1 MGIISR
7 LLLLLYVL
15 AVMAALVVGAG
26 VCLHFIP
33 TQVWQTYLN
42 WIISTKE
49 TIIVI
54 GVMFLASLCLLMM
67 TLSSKKGAA
76 VNSKSDVELQ
86 KGSLNE
92 VKVAVPAIVSVVE
105 RAALSVQG
113 VRQVEA
119 KVQNKG
125 GEKPVNIQISIVLGQ
140 NYSAPEVS
148 ALVKSEINK
157 AIQTAL
163 QISDVP
169 IDVKVTEVTHAV
181 VEREKR
187 VV

>member
-15 AVMAALVVGAG
+15 AVMAALVVSAG

-33 TQVWQTYLN
+33 TQVWQSYLN
-42 WIISTKE
+42 WIISTRE

-54 GVMFLASLCLLMM
+54 GVMLLASLCLLVM
-67 TLSSKKGAA
+67 TLSSKKGA
-76 VNSKSDVELQ
+76 VNMKGDVELQ
-86 KGSLNE
+86 KGTFNE

-125 GEKPVNIQISIVLGQ
+125 GTNPLNVQVSMVLSQ
-140 NYSAPEVS
+140 SYSAPDVS
-148 ALVKSEINK
+148 ALVKMEINK
-157 AIQTAL
+157 ALQTAL
-163 QISDVP
+163 QIPEVP
-169 IDVKVTEVTHAV
+169 VDVKVTEVTHAV

>member
-15 AVMAALVVGAG
+15 AVMAALVISAG

-33 TQVWQTYLN
+33 TQVWQSYLN
-42 WIISTKE
+42 WIISTRE

-54 GVMFLASLCLLMM
+54 GVMLLASLCLLVM
-67 TLSSKKGAA
+67 TLSSKKGA
-76 VNSKSDVELQ
+76 VNMKGDVELQ
-86 KGSLNE
+86 KGTLNE

-125 GEKPVNIQISIVLGQ
+125 GQ
-140 NYSAPEVS
+140 NPLNVQVSMILSQSYSAPEVS
-148 ALVKSEINK
+148 ALVKMEINK
-157 AIQTAL
+157 ALQTAL
-163 QISDVP
+163 QIPEVP
-169 IDVKVTEVTHAV
+169 VDVKVTEVTHAV

>member
-1 MGIISR
+1 MRAFACTLS
-7 LLLLLYVL
+7 L
-15 AVMAALVVGAG
+15 
-26 VCLHFIP
+26 
-33 TQVWQTYLN
+33 
-42 WIISTKE
+42 ISTRE

-54 GVMFLASLCLLMM
+54 GVMLLASLCLLVM
-67 TLSSKKGAA
+67 TLSSKKGA
-76 VNSKSDVELQ
+76 VNMKGDVELQ
-86 KGSLNE
+86 KGTLNE

-125 GEKPVNIQISIVLGQ
+125 GQ
-140 NYSAPEVS
+140 NPLNVQVSMILSQSYSAPEVS
-148 ALVKSEINK
+148 ALVKMEINK
-157 AIQTAL
+157 ALQTAL
-163 QISDVP
+163 QIPEVP
-169 IDVKVTEVTHAV
+169 VDVKVTEVTHAV

>member
-15 AVMAALVVGAG
+15 AVMAALAVSAG
-26 VCLHFIP
+26 VCLHFIS
-33 TQVWQTYLN
+33 TQVWQAYLN
-42 WIISTKE
+42 WIISTQE
-49 TIIVI
+49 TLVVI
-54 GVMFLASLCLLMM
+54 AVMFLASLCLLTMA
-67 TLSSKKGAA
+67 LSGKKSNVANVKG
-76 VNSKSDVELQ
+76 DVELQ
-86 KGSLNE
+86 KGTFNE

-119 KVQNKG
+119 KVQNQG
-125 GEKPVNIQISIVLGQ
+125 GDTPVNVHVEIILSQS
-140 NYSAPEVS
+140 YSAPEVS
-148 ALVKSEINK
+148 ALVKTEINK
-157 AIQTAL
+157 ALQTAL

-169 IDVKVTEVTHAV
+169 IEVKVTEVTHAV
-181 VEREKR
+181 TEREKR

>member
-15 AVMAALVVGAG
+15 AVMAALAVGAG

-33 TQVWQTYLN
+33 TQVWQSYLE
-42 WIISTKE
+42 WILTTRE
-49 TIIVI
+49 TLIVL
-54 GVMFLASLCLLMM
+54 GVMFFASLCLLSMA
-67 TLSSKKGAA
+67 LSSKKGP
-76 VNSKSDVELQ
+76 VNIKGDVELQ
-86 KGSLNE
+86 KGTFNE
-92 VKVAVPAIVSVVE
+92 VKVALPAVVSVVE

-119 KVQNKG
+119 KVQNRG
-125 GEKPVNIQISIVLGQ
+125 GESPVTAQVSVILGQ
-140 NYSAPEVS
+140 GYSAPDVS
-148 ALVKSEINK
+148 ALIKMEINR
-157 AIQTAL
+157 ALQTAL

-169 IDVKVTEVTHAV
+169 VDVKVTEVTHAV
-181 VEREKR
+181 MERERR

>member
-15 AVMAALVVGAG
+15 AVMVALAVGAG

-33 TQVWQTYLN
+33 TQVWQSYLN
-42 WIISTKE
+42 WIISTQE
-49 TIIVI
+49 TLIVI
-54 GVMFLASLCLLMM
+54 AVMFLASFCLLSMA
-67 TLSSKKGAA
+67 LSSKKSP
-76 VNSKSDVELQ
+76 VNIKGDVELQ
-86 KGSLNE
+86 KGTFNE
-92 VKVAVPAIVSVVE
+92 VRVAVPAIVSVVE

-119 KVQNKG
+119 KVQNRG
-125 GEKPVNIQISIVLGQ
+125 GSTPVSVQVSMVLSQ
-140 NYSAPEVS
+140 SYSAPDVS
-148 ALVKSEINK
+148 AQVKAEINK
-157 AIQTAL
+157 ALQTAL

-169 IDVKVTEVTHAV
+169 VEVKVTEVTHAAI
-181 VEREKR
+181 EREKR

>member
-26 VCLHFIP
+26 VCLHFIS
-33 TQVWQTYLN
+33 TQVWQAYLN
-42 WIISTKE
+42 WIISSQE
-49 TIIVI
+49 TLIVI
-54 GVMFLASLCLLMM
+54 AVMFLASLCLLSMA
-67 TLSSKKGAA
+67 LSSKKGS
-76 VNSKSDVELQ
+76 VNVKGDVELQ
-86 KGSLNE
+86 KGTFNE

-125 GEKPVNIQISIVLGQ
+125 GATPVNVQIEIILSQG
-140 NYSAPEVS
+140 YSAPEVS
-148 ALVKSEINK
+148 SLVKESVNK
-157 AIQTAL
+157 ALETAL

-169 IDVKVTEVTHAV
+169 VEVKVTEVTHAV
-181 VEREKR
+181 IEREKR

>member
-15 AVMAALVVGAG
+15 AVMAALAVGAG

-33 TQVWQTYLN
+33 TQVWQAYLN
-42 WIISTKE
+42 WIISSQE
-49 TIIVI
+49 TLIVI
-54 GVMFLASLCLLMM
+54 AVMFLASVCLLAM
-67 TLSSKKGAA
+67 TLSSGKKG
-76 VNSKSDVELQ
+76 VVDVKGDVELQ
-86 KGSLNE
+86 KGTFSE

-105 RAALSVQG
+105 RAAMSVQG

-125 GEKPVNIQISIVLGQ
+125 GENPVNVHIEIILSQG
-140 NYSAPEVS
+140 YSAPEVS
-148 ALVKSEINK
+148 STVKVAVNK
-157 AIQTAL
+157 ALETAL

-169 IDVKVTEVTHAV
+169 VEVKVTEVTHAV
-181 VEREKR
+181 MEREKR

>member
-15 AVMAALVVGAG
+15 AVMAALVISAG

-33 TQVWQTYLN
+33 TQVWQSYLN

-49 TIIVI
+49 TIFVI
-54 GVMFLASLCLLMM
+54 AIMFLASLCLLIM
-67 TLSSKKGAA
+67 TLSSRKGT
-76 VNSKSDVELQ
+76 VNVKGDVELQ
-86 KGSLNE
+86 KGTFSE
-92 VKVAVPAIVSVVE
+92 VKVAVPAIISVVE

-119 KVQNKG
+119 KVQNTG
-125 GEKPVNIQISIVLGQ
+125 GETPISVQISMILGQ
-140 NYSAPEVS
+140 SYSAPDVS
-148 ALVKSEINK
+148 YMVKTEINK
-157 AIQTAL
+157 ALQTAL
-163 QISDVP
+163 QISEVP
-169 IDVKVTEVTHAV
+169 VDVKVTEVTHAV

>member
-15 AVMAALVVGAG
+15 AVMAALVVSAG

-33 TQVWQTYLN
+33 TQVWQSYLN
-42 WIISTKE
+42 WIISTRE

-54 GVMFLASLCLLMM
+54 GVMLLASLCLLLM
-67 TLSSKKGAA
+67 TLSSKKGA
-76 VNSKSDVELQ
+76 VNMKGDVELQ
-86 KGSLNE
+86 KGTFNE

-125 GEKPVNIQISIVLGQ
+125 GTNPLNVQVSMVLSQ
-140 NYSAPEVS
+140 SYSAPEVS
-148 ALVKSEINK
+148 ALVKMEINK
-157 AIQTAL
+157 ALQTAL
-163 QISDVP
+163 QIPEVP
-169 IDVKVTEVTHAV
+169 VDVKVTEVTHAV

>member
-26 VCLHFIP
+26 VCLHFIS
-33 TQVWQTYLN
+33 TQVWQAYLN
-42 WIISTKE
+42 WIISSQE
-49 TIIVI
+49 TLIVI
-54 GVMFLASLCLLMM
+54 AVMFLASLCLLSMA
-67 TLSSKKGAA
+67 LSSKKGS
-76 VNSKSDVELQ
+76 VNVKGDVELQ
-86 KGSLNE
+86 KGTFSE

-105 RAALSVQG
+105 RAAMSVQG

-125 GEKPVNIQISIVLGQ
+125 GATPVNVHIEIILSQG
-140 NYSAPEVS
+140 YSAPEVS
-148 ALVKSEINK
+148 SLVKESVNK
-157 AIQTAL
+157 ALETAL

-169 IDVKVTEVTHAV
+169 VEVKVTEVTHAV
-181 VEREKR
+181 IEREKR

>member
-15 AVMAALVVGAG
+15 AVMAALVISAG
-26 VCLHFIP
+26 VCLPFIP
-33 TQVWQTYLN
+33 TQVWQSYLN
-42 WIISTKE
+42 WIISTRE
-49 TIIVI
+49 TVIVI
-54 GVMFLASLCLLMM
+54 GVMLLASLCLLVM
-67 TLSSKKGAA
+67 TLSSKKGA
-76 VNSKSDVELQ
+76 VNMKGDVELQ
-86 KGSLNE
+86 KGTLNE

-125 GEKPVNIQISIVLGQ
+125 GQ
-140 NYSAPEVS
+140 NPLNVQVSMILSQSYSAPEVS
-148 ALVKSEINK
+148 ALVKMEINK
-157 AIQTAL
+157 ALQTAL
-163 QISDVP
+163 QIPEVP
-169 IDVKVTEVTHAV
+169 VDVKVTEVTHAV

>member
-33 TQVWQTYLN
+33 TQVWQSYLN
-42 WIISTKE
+42 WIISTRE

-54 GVMFLASLCLLMM
+54 AVMFLASLCLLFM
-67 TLSSKKGAA
+67 TLSSKKRA
-76 VNSKSDVELQ
+76 VSVKGDVELQ
-86 KGSLNE
+86 KGTFNE
-92 VKVAVPAIVSVVE
+92 VKIAVPAIVSVVE

-113 VRQVEA
+113 VRQVDA
-119 KVQNKG
+119 KVQNQG
-125 GEKPVNIQISIVLGQ
+125 GENPVNVQISIVLGQ

-148 ALVKSEINK
+148 ALVKSEIQK
-157 AIQTAL
+157 ALQTAL
-163 QISDVP
+163 QISNVP